1 MLMLL
6 RLRAMLRVVLV
17 MRILMLLLLLC
28 LLLHVMG
35 CRAVMLIMM
44 RIVVTSIAD
53 GRGRVSVL
61 RTTVRGMMMVIRPR

>member
-17 MRILMLLLLLC
+17 MRIMMLLLLRR
-28 LLLHVMG
+28 LLHVMG